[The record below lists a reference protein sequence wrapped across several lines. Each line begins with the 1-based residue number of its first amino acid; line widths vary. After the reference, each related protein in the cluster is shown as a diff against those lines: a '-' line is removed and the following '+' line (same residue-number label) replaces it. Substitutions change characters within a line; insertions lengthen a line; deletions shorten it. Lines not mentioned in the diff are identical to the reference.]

1 MFNPLNNWEYM
12 LFLLRLFLIF
22 QKFVNEMCCSLR
34 ELAFLQKLKKQG
46 VALKKKNRVIKIF
59 QKILLIKI
67 YLIIQ
72 KKKKIINVYFSPL
85 NFFFHNEEKI

>member
-34 ELAFLQKLKKQG
+34 ELAFLQKLKK
-46 VALKKKNRVIKIF
+46 
-59 QKILLIKI
+59 
-67 YLIIQ
+67 
-72 KKKKIINVYFSPL
+72 
-85 NFFFHNEEKI
+85 